1 MGVNLLDNILESF
14 RGKGKLVL
22 ASVTLFLVGLLTGYY
37 IFSSNPEFVLLNI
50 DKLLGNILRIGEAME
65 KRSKLYVTGLIFQN
79 NIKALLVIMFGGIA
93 FGLISVF
100 SIFFNGLIMGI
111 VMALTFYQGKSMIFF
126 LAGILPHGLLELPV
140 VLGAGAFGL
149 KTGLDLLFPRGKGR
163 LELLKDNLNKN
174 ILSLGIFVP
183 LLFISAA
190 VEAVITPYI
199 INFFG

>member
-14 RGKGKLVL
+14 RGKGKLIL
-22 ASVTLFLVGLLTGYY
+22 ASVTLFLVGLLIGYY
-37 IFSSNPEFVLLNI
+37 IFLSNPEFVLLNI
-50 DKLLGNILRIGEAME
+50 EKLLGNILRIGEAME
-65 KRSKLYVTGLIFQN
+65 KRSKLHVTGLIFQN

-100 SIFFNGLIMGI
+100 SILFNGFIMGI
-111 VMALTFYQGKSMIFF
+111 VMAFTFYQGKSIMFF
-126 LAGILPHGLLELPV
+126 IAGILPHGILELPV
-140 VLGAGAFGL
+140 VLGASAFGL

-163 LELLKDNLNKN
+163 IKLLKDNLKN
-174 ILSLGIFVP
+174 SVLSLGVFVP
-183 LLFISAA
+183 LLFIAAA

>member
-79 NIKALLVIMFGGIA
+79 SIKALLVIMFGGIA